1 MMPKDFDVRNERKE
15 RKRKEREK
23 GSSRSQKER
32 IRLEKIFRNY
42 RRNMNDAMER
52 QTRCQQMSEQL
63 LSENQSREGN

>member
-23 GSSRSQKER
+23 GSSRSQNER
-32 IRLEKIFRNY
+32 IRFERFIKNY
-42 RRNMNDAMER
+42 QRNMNDAMER